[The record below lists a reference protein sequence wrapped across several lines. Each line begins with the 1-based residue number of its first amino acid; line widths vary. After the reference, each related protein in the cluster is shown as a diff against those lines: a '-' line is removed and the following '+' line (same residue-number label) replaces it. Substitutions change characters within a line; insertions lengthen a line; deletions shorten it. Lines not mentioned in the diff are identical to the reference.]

1 MKVSNEDIYKAA
13 IQLIA
18 GAMSGSPYATT
29 PYSRLHEANENR
41 IIDTAIKVARKVA
54 ESIEE

>member
-1 MKVSNEDIYKAA
+1 MKVSNDEIYKAA

-18 GAMSGSPYATT
+18 GALAGSPYATT
-29 PYSRLHEANENR
+29 PESRLMTASEDR
-41 IIDTAIKVARKVA
+41 IINFAIKAARKVA